1 VFFSTVTLRFDPA
14 SGSFDDARFDEFAK
28 SKELLAVK
36 DHFFLHAGLPHL
48 LLCVTWRMPPAGSMR
63 KPDGDEEWRGLLTT
77 PEAQERFD
85 RLRRWRNE
93 RAKKDGIPAY
103 AILTNRSLAEV
114 AAIPAPTLAAFGAVE
129 GFGPARVTR
138 YAGEMLEVL
147 GRAAPNG

>member
-1 VFFSTVTLRFDPA
+1 MFFSTVTLRFDPA

-36 DHFFLHAGLPHL
+36 DHFFVHAGLPHL
-48 LLCVTWRMPPAGSMR
+48 LLCVSWRMPPAGSAR

-114 AAIPAPTLAAFGAVE
+114 AAIPTPSLAAFAAVE
-129 GFGPARVTR
+129 GFGPARAEKYGR
-138 YAGEMLEVL
+138 DMLEVL
-147 GRAAPNG
+147 GKAVPNG